1 MTYPGF
7 ASRSIPTADPTLPF
21 TGTAAAQPG
30 EDVRHRRTTLIS
42 ENDDYNDYN
51 NDCEYNDVNGYNDE
65 YNDTTVNEYNDVT

>member
-21 TGTAAAQPG
+21 TGMAVAQPEEG
-30 EDVRHRRTTLIS
+30 VRHRRTTLIS

-51 NDCEYNDVNGYNDE
+51 NDFEYNDVNGYNDE
-65 YNDTTVNEYNDVT
+65 YNDTTMLMIQ